1 MRNIYISLTAALWMM
16 PFAAS
21 AQSLMPSR
29 VQVEVPRAQPIPL
42 NSTSDLT
49 IEMTDPNERL
59 LLSGETGDAG
69 HEVTSTLESDIN
81 SALSGVVEYRWN
93 DGENPTLAIAGIP
106 AAVKFKK
113 STLILG
119 LNYEFE

>member
-1 MRNIYISLTAALWMM
+1 MRRIYISLIALCLT
-16 PFAAS
+16 PVGAS
-21 AQSLMPSR
+21 AQSLMPNR
-29 VQVEVPRAQPIPL
+29 VQVELPRAQAIPL
-42 NSTSDLT
+42 DATSDLT
-49 IEMTDPNERL
+49 IEMTDPNRRL
-59 LLSGETGDAG
+59 VLSDASGDAG
-69 HEVTSTLESDIN
+69 HEVTSTLESDIS

-113 STLILG
+113 STLIFG